1 MALTDRRTETGAL
14 RTNLESACAQA
25 IEGDYTAALAM
36 LESAKSEN
44 PGNIYLVALER
55 QVRSLVDLVL
65 QPDSDSSAQ
74 QVVIDTF
81 PNLVDNAVAEATRPL
96 PAAEEPAG
104 PPPPPRALAPGQT
117 ERAPE
122 LTRLVE
128 DFFKQADAA
137 IRRGDLEN
145 ASREIN
151 RIFIIDPG
159 NAKAKAYEHTVARL
173 ITSRMVTAPR
183 PAPPAAKLPAAPAAK
198 PPAPPAAKPPAPPR
212 PVITAPS
219 APRKEPVR
227 FVPVAPPPRPSAP
240 PAPAAVAD
248 PKAPASAGESEL
260 MVLTVTEPPALH
272 EPRAKKHDTAKPA
285 FIPFLVVLLLG
296 VAGVVGYTF
305 VFSGDAE
312 KEAIAS
318 IEPAPEQPVP
328 YPVVVEPAADQQ
340 AAAAEQDYT
349 PIPSKD
355 VSLQRSEPAV
365 EAGGTDR
372 KREPE
377 STVASP
383 RQDRR
388 SDDRRSEKPDGMGG
402 KPGVP
407 APKIE
412 FLRTPAL
419 AAAATPGRTTP
430 PPGAPGSAPATPD
443 PKSATEPVGQP
454 AGQTAE
460 QKTGEAPAEEP
471 PAEPEPSTPFV
482 DVMKE
487 PVVLRLEK
495 PRISEAARLAG
506 AKGEVV
512 AQVQI
517 DTDGKPLAV
526 RVVRSSNTLMNDAV
540 IAALMRS
547 EYQPGQMSSGP
558 VRCWLTIPFR
568 FK

>member
-1 MALTDRRTETGAL
+1 MALTDRRTETGTL
-14 RTNLESACAQA
+14 RANLETACAQA
-25 IEGDYTAALAM
+25 ADGDYTAALAM

-81 PNLVDNAVAEATRPL
+81 PNLVDNAVAEAARPL
-96 PAAEEPAG
+96 SAAEEPAV
-104 PPPPPRALAPGQT
+104 PPPPPRTPASGQT

-159 NAKAKAYEHTVARL
+159 NAKAKAYEQTVARL
-173 ITSRMVTAPR
+173 IASRMVAAPR
-183 PAPPAAKLPAAPAAK
+183 
-198 PPAPPAAKPPAPPR
+198 PAPPAAKPPAPPK

-227 FVPVAPPPRPSAP
+227 FVPVAPPSQPSP
-240 PAPAAVAD
+240 PPPPAAVPEA
-248 PKAPASAGESEL
+248 KAPASAGEPEL
-260 MVLTVTEPPALH
+260 MVLTVTEPPALQ
-272 EPRAKKHDTAKPA
+272 EPRAKKQSKAKPA
-285 FIPFLVVLLLG
+285 FVPFLVVLFLG
-296 VAGVVGYTF
+296 VAGVVGYTL
-305 VFSGDAE
+305 VFSGDGE
-312 KEAIAS
+312 KEAVAS
-318 IEPAPEQPVP
+318 IEPTPEQPVS
-328 YPVVVEPAADQQ
+328 YPVAVEPAAEQQ

-349 PIPSKD
+349 PIPSEGIAP
-355 VSLQRSEPAV
+355 QQSEPAV
-365 EAGGTDR
+365 ERGDADR
-372 KREPE
+372 RDQRE
-377 STVASP
+377 SAVSSP
-383 RQDRR
+383 RVERR
-388 SDDRRSEKPDGMGG
+388 SDERRSEKRDRTGG
-402 KPGVP
+402 KPNVP

-412 FLRTPAL
+412 FLTTPTL
-419 AAAATPGRTTP
+419 AAAATPARTTP
-430 PPGAPGSAPATPD
+430 PGGAPASAPATPD
-443 PKSATEPVGQP
+443 PKSATEPARQP

-460 QKTGEAPAEEP
+460 QKNEEAPAEP
-471 PAEPEPSTPFV
+471 TAAGPEASTPFV

-512 AQVQI
+512 AQVHI

-547 EYQPGQMSSGP
+547 EYQPAQMSSGP
-558 VRCWLTIPFR
+558 VRCWLTVPFR

>member
-1 MALTDRRTETGAL
+1 MALTERRTETGTL

-25 IEGDYTAALAM
+25 AEGDYTAALAM

-81 PNLVDNAVAEATRPL
+81 PNLVDNAVAEAARPL

-104 PPPPPRALAPGQT
+104 PPPPPRAVAPGQN

-173 ITSRMVTAPR
+173 IASRVVAVPR
-183 PAPPAAKLPAAPAAK
+183 PASPAAK

-212 PVITAPS
+212 PVITAPA

-227 FVPVAPPPRPSAP
+227 FVPVAPPPRPSPP

-248 PKAPASAGESEL
+248 VKAPAPAGEPEL
-260 MVLTVTEPPALH
+260 MVLTVTEPPASH
-272 EPRAKKHDTAKPA
+272 EPRAKKQSTATPA

-312 KEAIAS
+312 KVAIAS

-328 YPVVVEPAADQQ
+328 YPVVVDPPADQQ

-349 PIPSKD
+349 PIPSQDIAPQKG
-355 VSLQRSEPAV
+355 EPAV
-365 EAGGTDR
+365 ERGDTGGKNER
-372 KREPE
+372 E
-377 STVASP
+377 STVSSE
-383 RQDRR
+383 RVEQRSRDRR
-388 SDDRRSEKPDGMGG
+388 SDQRDRTGAKKAD
-402 KPGVP
+402 VP

-412 FLRTPAL
+412 YLKTPAL

-430 PPGAPGSAPATPD
+430 PAGSPGSTPATPD
-443 PKSATEPVGQP
+443 PKFATEPARQP
-454 AGQTAE
+454 AGQATE
-460 QKTGEAPAEEP
+460 QKTGETPVEET
-471 PAEPEPSTPFV
+471 AAQPEPSTPFV

-517 DTDGKPLAV
+517 DTDGKPLAA
-526 RVVRSSNTLMNDAV
+526 RVLRSSNTLMNDAV